1 MYSITLNMKLLKDL
15 CSIHAPSGN
24 EFPIK
29 NFILD
34 YIQKNKKKFKVTP
47 TVISKNI
54 QDCIILHFGNPKTAI
69 FAHLD
74 TVGFTVRYG
83 KELVKIGGPKSYD
96 GIKLIGNDSKG
107 NIETEIYNYEDE
119 NGFRHIEYLLER
131 EIDRATELTF
141 KPNWRENKDYI
152 QCCYMDN
159 RLGVW
164 NALEVGKTL
173 ENGIICFSTH
183 EEVGGG
189 SVGFLAKYI
198 YENFN
203 ISQALISDV
212 TWITEG
218 VKHGNGVVISRRDS
232 GFPRKSYV
240 DKIIDLAKKSKIPFQ
255 IEVESSGGS
264 DGNQLQKSPYPFDWC
279 FIGAAEGFVHS
290 PDEKVHK
297 TDIDSMVNLYKFLMK
312 HL

>member
-1 MYSITLNMKLLKDL
+1 MKLLKEL
-15 CSIHAPSGN
+15 CSIAATSGN
-24 EFPIK
+24 ELAIK
-29 NFILD
+29 QFIIKYVEENIL
-34 YIQKNKKKFKVTP
+34 NFKVTP
-47 TVISKNI
+47 SIISENI
-54 QDCIILHFGNPKTAI
+54 QDCVILKFGNPKTAI

-74 TVGFTVRYG
+74 SVGFTVRYD

-96 GIKLIGNDSKG
+96 GIKLIGKDSKG
-107 NIETEIYNYEDE
+107 KIETEIYNYEDE
-119 NGFRHIEYLLER
+119 NGHHHIEYLLDR

-141 KPNWRENKDYI
+141 KPDWRENKNFI

-164 NALEVGKTL
+164 NALEVAKTL
-173 ENGIICFSTH
+173 ENGVICFSTY

-198 YENFN
+198 YEKFKIN
-203 ISQALISDV
+203 QALISDV
-212 TWITEG
+212 TWITNG
-218 VKHGNGVVISRRDS
+218 VQHGNGVVISRRDS
-232 GFPRKSYV
+232 GLPRRSYV
-240 DKIIDLAKKSKIPFQ
+240 DKIIYLAKKSKIPFQ

-279 FIGAAEGFVHS
+279 FIGAAEDFVHS

-297 TDIDSMVNLYKFLMK
+297 SDIDSMVNLYKYLM
-312 HL
+312 LQL

>member
-1 MYSITLNMKLLKDL
+1 MKLLKEL
-15 CSIHAPSGN
+15 CSIAATSGN
-24 EFPIK
+24 ELAIK
-29 NFILD
+29 QFIIKYVEENIL
-34 YIQKNKKKFKVTP
+34 NFKVTP
-47 TVISKNI
+47 SIISENI
-54 QDCIILHFGNPKTAI
+54 QDCIILKFGNPKTAI

-74 TVGFTVRYG
+74 SVGFTVRYG

-96 GIKLIGNDSKG
+96 GIKLTGLDSKG
-107 NIETEIYNYEDE
+107 KIETEIYNYEDE
-119 NGFRHIEYLLER
+119 NGHHHIEYLLDR

-141 KPNWRENKDYI
+141 KPDWRENKNFI

-164 NALEVGKTL
+164 NALEVAKTL
-173 ENGIICFSTH
+173 ENGVICFSTY

-198 YENFN
+198 YENFKIN
-203 ISQALISDV
+203 QALISDV
-212 TWITEG
+212 TWITSG
-218 VKHGNGVVISRRDS
+218 VQHGNGVVISRRDS
-232 GFPRKSYV
+232 GLPRRSYV
-240 DKIIDLAKKSKIPFQ
+240 DKIIYLAKKSKIPFQ

-279 FIGAAEGFVHS
+279 FIGAAEDFVHS
-290 PDEKVHK
+290 PNEKVHK
-297 TDIDSMVNLYKFLMK
+297 SDIDSMVNLYKYLMV

>member
-1 MYSITLNMKLLKDL
+1 MKLLKEL
-15 CSIHAPSGN
+15 CSIAATSGN
-24 EFPIK
+24 ELSIK
-29 NFILD
+29 QFIIKYVQDNIL
-34 YIQKNKKKFKVTP
+34 NFKVTP
-47 TVISKNI
+47 SIISENI
-54 QDCIILHFGNPKTAI
+54 QDCIILKFGNPKTAI

-74 TVGFTVRYG
+74 SVGFTVRYG

-96 GIKLIGNDSKG
+96 GIKLTGRDSKG
-107 NIETEIYNYEDE
+107 KIETEIYNYEDE
-119 NGFRHIEYLLER
+119 NGHHHIEYLLDR

-141 KPNWRENKDYI
+141 KPDWRENKNFI

-164 NALEVGKTL
+164 NALEVAKTL
-173 ENGIICFSTH
+173 ENGVICFSTY

-198 YENFN
+198 YENFKIN
-203 ISQALISDV
+203 QALISDV
-212 TWITEG
+212 TWITSG
-218 VKHGNGVVISRRDS
+218 VQHGNGVVISRRDS
-232 GFPRKSYV
+232 GLPRRSYV
-240 DKIIDLAKKSKIPFQ
+240 DKIIYLAKKSKIPFQ

-279 FIGAAEGFVHS
+279 FIGAAEDFVHS
-290 PDEKVHK
+290 PNEKVHK
-297 TDIDSMVNLYKFLMK
+297 SDIYSMVNLYKYLMV

>member
-1 MYSITLNMKLLKDL
+1 MKLLKEL
-15 CSIHAPSGN
+15 CSIAATSGN
-24 EFPIK
+24 ELAIK
-29 NFILD
+29 QFIIKYVEENIL
-34 YIQKNKKKFKVTP
+34 NFKVTP
-47 TVISKNI
+47 SIISENI
-54 QDCIILHFGNPKTAI
+54 QDCIILKFGNPKTAI

-74 TVGFTVRYG
+74 SVGFTVRYG

-96 GIKLIGNDSKG
+96 GIKLTGRDYIGK
-107 NIETEIYNYEDE
+107 IETEIYNYEDE
-119 NGFRHIEYLLER
+119 NGHHHIEYLLDR

-141 KPNWRENKDYI
+141 KPDWRENKNFI

-164 NALEVGKTL
+164 NALEVAKTL
-173 ENGIICFSTH
+173 ENGVICFSTY

-198 YENFN
+198 YENFKIN
-203 ISQALISDV
+203 QALISDV
-212 TWITEG
+212 TWITSG
-218 VKHGNGVVISRRDS
+218 VQHGNGVVISRRDS
-232 GFPRKSYV
+232 GLPRRSYV
-240 DKIIDLAKKSKIPFQ
+240 DKIIYLAKKSKIPFQ

-279 FIGAAEGFVHS
+279 FIGAAEDFVHS
-290 PDEKVHK
+290 PNEKVHK
-297 TDIDSMVNLYKFLMK
+297 SDIDSMVNLYKYLMV

>member
-1 MYSITLNMKLLKDL
+1 MKLLKEL
-15 CSIHAPSGN
+15 CSIAATSGN
-24 EFPIK
+24 ELTIK
-29 NFILD
+29 QFIIKYVEENIL
-34 YIQKNKKKFKVTP
+34 NFKVTP
-47 TVISKNI
+47 SIISENI
-54 QDCIILHFGNPKTAI
+54 QDCIILKFGNPKTAI

-74 TVGFTVRYG
+74 SVGFTVRYG

-96 GIKLIGNDSKG
+96 GIKLIGKDSKG
-107 NIETEIYNYEDE
+107 KIETEIYNYEDE
-119 NGFRHIEYLLER
+119 NGHHHIEYLLDR

-141 KPNWRENKDYI
+141 KPDWRENKNFI

-164 NALEVGKTL
+164 NALEVAKTL
-173 ENGIICFSTH
+173 ENGVICFSTY

-198 YENFN
+198 YENFKIN
-203 ISQALISDV
+203 QALISDV
-212 TWITEG
+212 TWITNG
-218 VKHGNGVVISRRDS
+218 VQHGNGVVISRRDS
-232 GFPRKSYV
+232 GLPRRSYV
-240 DKIIDLAKKSKIPFQ
+240 DKIIYLAKKSKIPFQ

-279 FIGAAEGFVHS
+279 FIGAAEDFVHS

-297 TDIDSMVNLYKFLMK
+297 SDIDSMVNLYKYLMVQ
-312 HL
+312 L